1 MMDLAGVFN
10 FFGTSTYTG
19 TDCGVTI
26 GIVFVVSEITVV
38 VIIVAFDIDLVLYCM
53 KSTFIGVLTV
63 LVQICIYIYLN

>member
-1 MMDLAGVFN
+1 MMDLAGAFN

-38 VIIVAFDIDLVLYCM
+38 VIIVAFDIGFGFILYEINIHWGC
-53 KSTFIGVLTV
+53 
-63 LVQICIYIYLN
+63 